1 MQLLMLKKKKAR
13 SKLVKRGGTVG
24 YLNMGFKSYKN
35 GGTHSVIQEKGLSIK
50 IVHLCP
56 PCFSSPLFCAL
67 IRKELKARFFLRGGI
82 HDYLGS
88 PLSPSSL
95 SLYREKWGLAKQL
108 VEGKCSKHHLWIA
121 QLSYLIVCASWNASA
136 SCKTCISKTWR

>member
-1 MQLLMLKKKKAR
+1 MMSTRVQRQSSCVEEKLSVSLALNQLSTPRLLHPWILKVGDRVWSLVQLLMLKKKKAR

-35 GGTHSVIQEKGLSIK
+35 GGTHSVIQEKGPSIK

-67 IRKELKARFFLRGGI
+67 IRKELKARF
-82 HDYLGS
+82 S
-88 PLSPSSL
+88 
-95 SLYREKWGLAKQL
+95 
-108 VEGKCSKHHLWIA
+108 
-121 QLSYLIVCASWNASA
+121 
-136 SCKTCISKTWR
+136 